1 MRTRWRRALL
11 LPWLRKPVRNWS
23 RRPFG
28 RLVGHFLQKLVR
40 GGHDDASSELD
51 LGAGALLGL
60 LAAPGAFISLLMLDK
75 YSAFLNWMRGRL
87 GEDVLVTSAPD
98 KYLFLS
104 VAMAVTGIVAVLKW
118 DQILPDQQD
127 YLNLAPLP
135 VGSRRILLANTV
147 AILAAILL
155 VAVDV
160 SLIPAVLFPTFVT
173 AAARAPF
180 SEFVAFAAAHFSI
193 LLLASLFTI
202 LAVFAILGTLL
213 AALPRET
220 FRAVAPALR
229 GLMLLALL
237 ALLAGGFA
245 GPSPVRYLP
254 PVWFLGLYQIIQ
266 HRPTPFFTEVA
277 PYALWGL
284 AAAFAI
290 VALTYGLSYRRRFA
304 AVLEGG
310 PKPSDQP
317 FLRAAIRLLD
327 LFAPRASGFH
337 RAAHQFT
344 VRAMLRGESHRM
356 AIAVAAGLGWM
367 AGSSLAAAYLLVL
380 GLRVAFEMPA
390 GVRANWIFRA
400 TLDERRNDTA
410 AVARRAMLAFLAVV
424 VLAPGLALAWR
435 QSGVVHAIGH
445 TLYVLALSL
454 ILIEILLAGYRKLP
468 VTCPMPGFKD
478 NFLMLCLI
486 QFLGF
491 ILFSVVGAAIE
502 RWMWAAPWRFAFVP
516 LAMLAAWRWNRR
528 RLYDAREA
536 GELEE
541 GLMFENAA
549 VRAVTRL
556 DLSA

>member
-1 MRTRWRRALL
+1 MRTKLRRALL
-11 LPWLRKPVRNWS
+11 LPWLRKPI
-23 RRPFG
+23 RRWTREPFG
-28 RLVGHFLQKLVR
+28 RLVSHFLHKLVR
-40 GGHDDASSELD
+40 AGHDDASAEFD
-51 LGAGALLGL
+51 LGAGALLGI

-87 GEDVLVTSAPD
+87 GEDVLVSSAPD

-135 VGSRRILLANTV
+135 VGSRRILLANAV
-147 AILAAILL
+147 AILSAILL

-180 SEFVAFAAAHFSI
+180 ADFVAFSAAHFSI

-213 AALPRET
+213 AVLPRET
-220 FRAVAPALR
+220 FRAIAPALR
-229 GLMLLALL
+229 GVMLLALL

-245 GPSPVRYLP
+245 GPAPVRYLP
-254 PVWFLGLYQIIQ
+254 PVWFLGLYQTIQ
-266 HRPTPFFTEVA
+266 RRPTPFFTEVA

-284 AAAFAI
+284 GAAFAT
-290 VALTYGLSYRRRFA
+290 VVLTYGLSYRRRFA

-310 PKPSDQP
+310 SKPSSQP
-317 FLRAAIRLLD
+317 FLRAALRLLD

-337 RAAHQFT
+337 RAAHHFT
-344 VRAMLRGESHRM
+344 VRALLRSESHRM

-367 AGSSLAAAYLLVL
+367 AGSSLAAAYLLIL

-410 AVARRAMLAFLAVV
+410 AVARRAMLAFLAVG
-424 VLAPGLALAWR
+424 VLAPALAIAWW
-435 QSGVVHAIGH
+435 QSGLVHAIGH
-445 TLYVLALSL
+445 TLYVLALSVA
-454 ILIEILLAGYRKLP
+454 LIEVLLLGYRKLP
-468 VTCPMPGFKD
+468 VTCPMPGFRD

-486 QFLGF
+486 QFLGLV
-491 ILFSVVGAAIE
+491 LFSVAGSAVE
-502 RWMWAAPWRFAFVP
+502 RWMWAAPWRFALLP
-516 LAMLAAWRWNRR
+516 AAMAAAWRWNRR
-528 RLYDAREA
+528 RISEA
-536 GELEE
+536 GENGELEE
-541 GLMFENAA
+541 GLTFENAA